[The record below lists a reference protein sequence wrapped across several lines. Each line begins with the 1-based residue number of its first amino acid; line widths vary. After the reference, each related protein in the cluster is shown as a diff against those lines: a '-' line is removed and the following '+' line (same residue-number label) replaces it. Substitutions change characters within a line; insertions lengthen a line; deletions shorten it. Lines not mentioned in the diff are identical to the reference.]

1 MRNSAKFFLL
11 LFFINI
17 SYLAAQQEK
26 LDYFTYPGYSQ
37 ENKEFTKFKKA
48 KVKTRIRS
56 AAFYDKNEKLPSKF
70 TITEKLSFNKAGNPT
85 KRIYYKYDGSINSQ
99 YLYKYDKNNKL
110 IKMEVMDEFGNAALK
125 REIKYTKNR
134 DTLEIVSLNLQ
145 KSSSDTKKFYYDK
158 NGKLTEK
165 LFYDSK
171 NNIYLKENYLYDGNN
186 LTAVESFD
194 GRGKKV
200 SITNLMYNNSGNLE
214 KKIID
219 NIEKQFSY
227 DDKNR
232 FVKEV
237 ENDKVRIYKYD
248 DNNNIVDDQFFI
260 EHNKRQFRV
269 SFDYRKNGLVNQAIR
284 YDGKDKKAFCTKFE
298 YEYYK

>member
-11 LFFINI
+11 LFFISI

-26 LDYFTYPGYSQ
+26 LGYFTYPGYSQ
-37 ENKEFTKFKKA
+37 ENKEFIKFKKA

-56 AAFYDKNEKLPSKF
+56 ATFYDKNEKLPSKF

-99 YLYKYDKNNKL
+99 YLYKYDKNNNL
-110 IKMEVMDEFGNAALK
+110 IKMEVLDEFGNAALR

-134 DTLEIVSLNLQ
+134 DTLGIVSLNLQ

-158 NGKLTEK
+158 NRKLTEK
-165 LFYDSK
+165 LFYDYK
-171 NNIYLKENYLYDGNN
+171 NNIYLKENYIYNGSN

-194 GRGKKV
+194 GNGKKV
-200 SITNLMYNNSGNLE
+200 SNINLAYNNSGNLQKE
-214 KKIID
+214 IID
-219 NIEKQFSY
+219 NLEKQFSY
-227 DDKNR
+227 DDKDR
-232 FVKEV
+232 LVKEV
-237 ENDKVRIYKYD
+237 ENDKIRMYKYD
-248 DNNNIVDDQFFI
+248 NNDNIIDDQFFI
-260 EHNKRQFRV
+260 EHTKRQFRV
-269 SFDYRKNGLVNQAIR
+269 SFEYQKNGLVNQAIR